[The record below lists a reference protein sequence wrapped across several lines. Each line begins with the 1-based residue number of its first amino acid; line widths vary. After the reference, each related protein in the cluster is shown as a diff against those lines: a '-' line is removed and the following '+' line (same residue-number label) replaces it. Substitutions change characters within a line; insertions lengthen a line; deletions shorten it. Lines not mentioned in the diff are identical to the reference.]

1 MTNINKWRVRKLL
14 YPDGWPGNYPWYVI
28 PPGIPTP
35 RDSYEACDFFYD
47 ERLTDW
53 RTHRMALAQALDE
66 AGRGDHES

>member
-1 MTNINKWRVRKLL
+1 MTNINKWRVRKLA
-14 YPDGWPGNYPWYVI
+14 YPDGCHGTWPWHVI

-47 ERLTDW
+47 ERLTTW
-53 RTHRMALAQALDE
+53 RTHQMALAEALDE